1 MDLKNGVFHGR
12 PAYWLAILVLLAGL
26 LLSLLWAVTFG
37 SVDLKMGDVYR
48 VILYKV
54 TEALHFPVGDSE
66 VYGSG
71 SMSDIVWFVRLP
83 RLVLA
88 IGVGMA
94 LALAGVV
101 MQAIVKNPLADP
113 YVLGVSSGA
122 SLGATLAILVGV
134 GSFLGSG
141 YVGLVAFAGAFL
153 VSMGVIALANI
164 GGRATSVKLILAGT
178 ALSAICAAVSNF
190 FLYVINTSSGALE
203 AVVRWTMG
211 SLAAASWDTNL
222 WMLAVS
228 VLGALFFWTQYR
240 TLNLML
246 LGDEAAVT
254 LGTDLHR
261 WRIVYLLAAS
271 LLVGFAVYTAGIIG
285 FVGLVIPHMVR
296 ILFGTDHKK
305 LIPISALLGAIFLLW
320 SDVLCRVVLPGKE
333 IPIGVLTAL
342 VGAPVFQ
349 VGQRELVGIIGPNGS
364 GKSTLLKCI
373 YRVLKPTGGAVLLD
387 GRDLD
392 QYSYR
397 ESARR
402 IAVVAQHNYY
412 NFEFSVQDV
421 VMMGRAPHKRALDR
435 DNADDF
441 RLVAEALELVGMS
454 GFARR
459 SFSTLSGGEQQRV
472 ILARALAQQTP
483 CLILDEPTNHLDI
496 KYQLELMDIV
506 KSLDRTVISA
516 IHDLNIA
523 AMYCDRLYAVKGGE
537 IVGCG
542 RPQEV
547 LTEDFIRRVYEVE
560 AKVFS
565 DESGQLHIL
574 YHPAHRL

>member
-1 MDLKNGVFHGR
+1 MFHGR

-222 WMLAVS
+222 WML
-228 VLGALFFWTQYR
+228 
-240 TLNLML
+240 
-246 LGDEAAVT
+246 
-254 LGTDLHR
+254 
-261 WRIVYLLAAS
+261 
-271 LLVGFAVYTAGIIG
+271 VGFAVYTAGIIG

-342 VGAPVFQ
+342 VGAPVF
-349 VGQRELVGIIGPNGS
+349 
-364 GKSTLLKCI
+364 I
-373 YRVLKPTGGAVLLD
+373 YLMARKKYGFGGGD
-387 GRDLD
+387 
-392 QYSYR
+392 
-397 ESARR
+397 
-402 IAVVAQHNYY
+402 
-412 NFEFSVQDV
+412 
-421 VMMGRAPHKRALDR
+421 
-435 DNADDF
+435 
-441 RLVAEALELVGMS
+441 
-454 GFARR
+454 
-459 SFSTLSGGEQQRV
+459 
-472 ILARALAQQTP
+472 
-483 CLILDEPTNHLDI
+483 
-496 KYQLELMDIV
+496 
-506 KSLDRTVISA
+506 
-516 IHDLNIA
+516 
-523 AMYCDRLYAVKGGE
+523 
-537 IVGCG
+537 
-542 RPQEV
+542 
-547 LTEDFIRRVYEVE
+547 
-560 AKVFS
+560 
-565 DESGQLHIL
+565 
-574 YHPAHRL
+574 

>member
-1 MDLKNGVFHGR
+1 MSWASP
-12 PAYWLAILVLLAGL
+12 PAPP
-26 LLSLLWAVTFG
+26 WAPPWRSWWG
-37 SVDLKMGDVYR
+37 W
-48 VILYKV
+48 
-54 TEALHFPVGDSE
+54 A
-66 VYGSG
+66 
-71 SMSDIVWFVRLP
+71 
-83 RLVLA
+83 
-88 IGVGMA
+88 
-94 LALAGVV
+94 
-101 MQAIVKNPLADP
+101 
-113 YVLGVSSGA
+113 
-122 SLGATLAILVGV
+122 
-134 GSFLGSG
+134 SFLGSG

-342 VGAPVFQ
+342 VGAPVF
-349 VGQRELVGIIGPNGS
+349 
-364 GKSTLLKCI
+364 I
-373 YRVLKPTGGAVLLD
+373 YLMARKKYGFGGGD
-387 GRDLD
+387 
-392 QYSYR
+392 
-397 ESARR
+397 
-402 IAVVAQHNYY
+402 
-412 NFEFSVQDV
+412 
-421 VMMGRAPHKRALDR
+421 
-435 DNADDF
+435 
-441 RLVAEALELVGMS
+441 
-454 GFARR
+454 
-459 SFSTLSGGEQQRV
+459 
-472 ILARALAQQTP
+472 
-483 CLILDEPTNHLDI
+483 
-496 KYQLELMDIV
+496 
-506 KSLDRTVISA
+506 
-516 IHDLNIA
+516 
-523 AMYCDRLYAVKGGE
+523 
-537 IVGCG
+537 
-542 RPQEV
+542 
-547 LTEDFIRRVYEVE
+547 
-560 AKVFS
+560 
-565 DESGQLHIL
+565 
-574 YHPAHRL
+574 

>member
-88 IGVGMA
+88 IGVGDGPGPSPA
-94 LALAGVV
+94 WSCR
-101 MQAIVKNPLADP
+101 PLSKTRWRIP
-113 YVLGVSSGA
+113 MSWA
-122 SLGATLAILVGV
+122 SPPAPPWAPPWRILVGV

-342 VGAPVFQ
+342 VGAPVF
-349 VGQRELVGIIGPNGS
+349 
-364 GKSTLLKCI
+364 I
-373 YRVLKPTGGAVLLD
+373 YLMARKKYGFGGGD
-387 GRDLD
+387 
-392 QYSYR
+392 
-397 ESARR
+397 
-402 IAVVAQHNYY
+402 
-412 NFEFSVQDV
+412 
-421 VMMGRAPHKRALDR
+421 
-435 DNADDF
+435 
-441 RLVAEALELVGMS
+441 
-454 GFARR
+454 
-459 SFSTLSGGEQQRV
+459 
-472 ILARALAQQTP
+472 
-483 CLILDEPTNHLDI
+483 
-496 KYQLELMDIV
+496 
-506 KSLDRTVISA
+506 
-516 IHDLNIA
+516 
-523 AMYCDRLYAVKGGE
+523 
-537 IVGCG
+537 
-542 RPQEV
+542 
-547 LTEDFIRRVYEVE
+547 
-560 AKVFS
+560 
-565 DESGQLHIL
+565 
-574 YHPAHRL
+574 